1 MLNQVLKHEIRSLF
15 DQILQI
21 QPKNKQNEAIF
32 LQFLH
37 KSKTAKVDLQFS
49 CRKKKRKKKNR
60 AA

>member
-1 MLNQVLKHEIRSLF
+1 MKIQSLL

-49 CRKKKRKKKNR
+49 CRKGKKKKNKNR